1 MNVREKV
8 FDILDTNGIFV
19 DKDKIKDDIDLR
31 EYITDSIQFISF
43 IVEIEK
49 ELNME
54 FPDELLLFDKIAS
67 LNGFVNIIESV
78 ISNEYVYSDK
88 QIEFLKDYD
97 PLEDDDYDED
107 DPYTDN
113 FEGEANES

>member
-1 MNVREKV
+1 MNIRKKV
-8 FDILDTNGIFV
+8 LDILDINGIFV
-19 DKDKIKDDIDLR
+19 DQKKVENDIDLR

-54 FPDELLLFDKIAS
+54 FPEEFLLFDKIAS
-67 LNGFVNIIESV
+67 LNGFSNIIESI
-78 ISNEYVYSDK
+78 ISGEYVSCDERN
-88 QIEFLKDYD
+88 EFLQDYD
-97 PLEDDDYDED
+97 PLEDNNYDED

-113 FEGEANES
+113 FEGGTDES

>member
-1 MNVREKV
+1 MDVREKLLN
-8 FDILDTNGIFV
+8 ILEDSGIFI
-19 DKDKIKDDIDLR
+19 DRDNIQSEHDIDLR

-54 FPDELLLFDKIAS
+54 FPDECLLYDKIAS
-67 LNGFVNIIESV
+67 LNGFSIIIESV
-78 ISNEYVYSDK
+78 ISGEYDLQNK
-88 QIEFLKDYD
+88 ILQEDD

-107 DPYTDN
+107 DPYTDH
-113 FEGEANES
+113 FEGEMDES